1 MMQQQGQP
9 GRARVQKVLAAL
21 MALVSM
27 QMAAAK
33 EVKIPTSNGFLIV
46 NVPDEGPITEAK
58 PANPSASKQP
68 AAAPQATKADS
79 VALQRNVESALKAW
93 AAAWSKKDLNAYI
106 AAYTPDFAGGK
117 TRTIWEQ
124 ERRARIQSKRNIEV
138 TLSGIKIEMQGDKAQ
153 AVFSQ
158 AYKADSFSETSSK
171 RVDLVRSG
179 NNWLIAKE
187 STGS

>member
-1 MMQQQGQP
+1 MRQHPQP
-9 GRARVQKVLAAL
+9 GRALSHGLL
-21 MALVSM
+21 MASLAVVSM
-27 QMAAAK
+27 QMAIAK
-33 EVKIPTSNGFLIV
+33 EVKIPTSNGFLTV
-46 NVPDEGPITEAK
+46 NIPDEPPLTETK
-58 PANPSASKQP
+58 PAKVSATKQP
-68 AAAPQATKADS
+68 ATAPQATKADS
-79 VALQRNVESALKAW
+79 ATLQRNVEAALKAW

-106 AAYTPDFAGGK
+106 AAYTPDFTGGK

-138 TLSGIKIEMQGDKAQ
+138 TLSGIKIETQGDKAL

-158 AYKADSFSETSSK
+158 AYKADNFSETSSK